1 MTSTRRALVYGLLV
15 WLIPFAV
22 AFAVF
27 PLRASNRPLF
37 ESIMPVAVAA
47 AVTGFAVRYFGGVT
61 TAFAREGLRLGL
73 LWLLISVAIDAPLM
87 LFGGPMRMSV
97 GDYVADIAVTYLVM
111 PVITVGIG
119 AALARR
125 PGSAAAS

>member
-27 PLRASNRPLF
+27 PLRESNRPLF
-37 ESIMPVAVAA
+37 ESIMPVALVA

-61 TAFAREGLRLGL
+61 TAFLREGLRLGL

-111 PVITVGIG
+111 PLITVGIG

-125 PGSAAAS
+125 PGSAAAR